1 MISVEQIT
9 DKSVFMSKIDA
20 FNILLCGDKEAVSKF
35 RKYLGLYRDDKA
47 PSQNALVYYEF
58 PNEKFAHRKF
68 LKLFKY
74 KLRMFLL
81 QPLLLKTIITPK
93 KEFRE
98 ADAIIMLVNNSRF
111 SLSDDCIESFSK
123 ISKIRKSYIP
133 LLIVGMNCNGGT
145 PRRDINKFF
154 YNLQL
159 KKTFNKVFGINSFYF
174 DINEDKNEAT
184 FFRRLPELLESTKTW
199 YSKEYTPLTIDRMIN
214 KLLTKLQEMNEG
226 KFDTEHGIH
235 LLTEFEHLNKITI
248 TRHSLELIWGL
259 NNIESKKIIEY
270 WENRINLDDLP
281 KEELDIL
288 TQESNTQ
295 INNCIQYN
303 FEPNLV
309 NLLALGNS
317 LVDSKKILAVL
328 KKNQQIEC
336 ISYHN
341 PTLEYETNDNLQDL
355 IILHNGR
362 HLYTRTKS
370 ETNEITIFS
379 GLMQTMEIV
388 RDKYMK
394 SGIKGAQFLQFNDVD
409 YLDFGNLHAV
419 LGTGVSGVKVI
430 IRFKKHPEKIYIQKT
445 QKFIQIIEDQ
455 FKNILEQR
463 VIDLDRIKP
472 NMDKLFYRY
481 FNPFPEDIPY
491 DRIFTLSE
499 ETYKEKKKSLTK
511 LEDQIVTL
519 VRKESQM
526 TINQIIT
533 QISKKSDGYVSE
545 SDVLSRVLDL
555 IEETILI

>member
-1 MISVEQIT
+1 
-9 DKSVFMSKIDA
+9 MSKIDT
-20 FNILLCGDKEAVSKF
+20 FNVLLYGDQEAVSKF
-35 RKYLGLYRDDKA
+35 RKYLALYRDDKA
-47 PSQNALVYYEF
+47 PSQNALVYFEF
-58 PNEKFAHRKF
+58 PNEKFTHRKYPQHF
-68 LKLFKY
+68 NY
-74 KLRMFLL
+74 KLRLFLL

-98 ADAIIMLVNNSRF
+98 ADAIIMLVNNSQF
-111 SLSDDCIESFSK
+111 SLSDDCIEYFSK
-123 ISKIRKSYIP
+123 ISQIRKSYIP
-133 LLIVGMNCNGGT
+133 LLIIGMNCNGAT
-145 PRRDINKFF
+145 PRRDLNKFF

-159 KKTFNKVFGINSFYF
+159 KKTFSKVFGVNSFYF

-184 FFRRLPELLESTKTW
+184 LFRRLPELLESTKTW
-199 YSKEYTPLTIDRMIN
+199 VSKEYTPLTIDRMIT
-214 KLLTKLQEMNEG
+214 KLLTKLHEITDY
-226 KFDTEHGIH
+226 KFDIEHGIH

-259 NNIESKKIIEY
+259 NNTESKSIMEF

-295 INNCIQYN
+295 IDNCFRYN

-317 LVDSKKILAVL
+317 IVDSKKILAIL
-328 KKNQQIEC
+328 KKNHQIES

-341 PTLEYETNDNLQDL
+341 PTLEYQTYDNLQDL

-370 ETNEITIFS
+370 ETNEIAIFS

-394 SGIKGAQFLQFNDVD
+394 SGINGTQFLQFNDVD

-430 IRFKKHPEKIYIQKT
+430 LRFKKHPEKIYIQKT

-472 NMDKLFYRY
+472 SMDKLFYRY

-499 ETYKEKKKSLTK
+499 ENYSDKKKSLTK
-511 LEDQIVTL
+511 LEDQIVAL
-519 VRKESQM
+519 IRKKSQM

-533 QISKKSDGYVSE
+533 HISDKNDGYISE

-555 IEETILI
+555 IEENILL